1 MPSGFSSSSSHPSA
15 HSGWGLGKEVTQKD
29 GFGLEAGEG
38 SREVDE
44 GGPLELPDV
53 HLSDPV
59 PVSLPGAMCVA
70 TIPPGAETVENK
82 LAAITAAPAEASTSL
97 CPPGML
103 KRRETGFI
111 SKKMFIL
118 LNPTGEKKEC
128 SQDQV

>member
-1 MPSGFSSSSSHPSA
+1 MA
-15 HSGWGLGKEVTQKD
+15 
-29 GFGLEAGEG
+29 
-38 SREVDE
+38 E

-70 TIPPGAETVENK
+70 TIPPGAETAENK
-82 LAAITAAPAEASTSL
+82 LAATAAAPAPAEASTSL
-97 CPPGML
+97 CPSGML

-118 LNPTGEKKEC
+118 
-128 SQDQV
+128 